1 MSDESL
7 MAATFSDDSCDACAP
22 TERDPGRANRPVPDR
37 GVALSVLWWL
47 ESDGSAG
54 PEEAAR

>member
-7 MAATFSDDSCDACAP
+7 VHPESEDDSCDACAP
-22 TERDPGRANRPVPDR
+22 TERDPCRSSRTLPSR

-47 ESDGSAG
+47 EESDGSA
-54 PEEAAR
+54 AAD